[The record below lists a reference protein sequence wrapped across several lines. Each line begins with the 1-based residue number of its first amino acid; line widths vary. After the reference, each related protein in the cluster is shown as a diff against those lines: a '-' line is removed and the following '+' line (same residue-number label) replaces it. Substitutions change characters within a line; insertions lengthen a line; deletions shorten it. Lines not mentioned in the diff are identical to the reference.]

1 MWLLYS
7 ERGDMR
13 RHTQVLFPAFRLH
26 KRHLGKRPPKR
37 FIACLSLGLILVA
50 IQLCWAAERTAL
62 KPGWNLFTPEQDIQV
77 GQEAEKKIEQQ
88 VVLFKDARI
97 DTYLDGLG
105 KKLAA
110 RAPGY
115 KYPYQYRAVNDET
128 INAFALPGGFIYIN
142 RGVIEAADNEA
153 QLAGVMAHETSHVAL
168 RHGTSHASKANAWQV
183 PLSILGAVTG
193 NSLGGLLTQLG
204 GSFTLNS
211 ILLKNSRDDEN
222 QADVMGTQIL
232 YDSGYDP
239 RALAQFFE
247 KIEAESKG
255 KEAAQFFS
263 DHPNPGNRTER
274 VSEEVDKLGGPEPN
288 YRTDSD
294 DFHSIKIYVMKLP
307 KPPKPSGK

>member
-1 MWLLYS
+1 
-7 ERGDMR
+7 MR
-13 RHTQVLFPAFRLH
+13 RNTRAPGLELNLRHGGGVLR
-26 KRHLGKRPPKR
+26 RRRP
-37 FIACLSLGLILVA
+37 FLAILSLGTLLVA
-50 IQLCWAAERTAL
+50 IQICWAADRTPL
-62 KPGWNLFTPEQDIQV
+62 KPGWDLFTPEQDIQL
-77 GQEAEKKIEQQ
+77 GQEASKKVDQQ
-88 VVLFKDARI
+88 LPLLKDERV
-97 DTYLDGLG
+97 DRYLDALG
-105 KKLAA
+105 KRLAA
-110 RAPGY
+110 YAPGY

>member
-1 MWLLYS
+1 
-7 ERGDMR
+7 MR
-13 RHTQVLFPAFRLH
+13 RHTQVLFPAFHLR
-26 KRHLGKRPPKR
+26 KGHLGKRPPER
-37 FIACLSLGLILVA
+37 FIACLSLGLVLAA

-97 DTYLDGLG
+97 DTYLDALG

-115 KYPYQYRAVNDET
+115 KYPYQYRGVNDAN
-128 INAFALPGGFIYIN
+128 INAFALPGGFIHVN

-168 RHGTSHASKANAWQV
+168 RHGTAQATKASAWQI
-183 PLSILGAVTG
+183 PLSVLGAATG
-193 NSLGGLLTQLG
+193 NSLGGLMVQLG
-204 GSFTLNS
+204 AGFTLNS
-211 ILLKNSRDDEN
+211 VLLKYSRDDES
-222 QADVMGTQIL
+222 QADIMGTQIL

-247 KIEAESKG
+247 KIGAESKG
-255 KEAAQFFS
+255 KLPAQFFS
-263 DHPNPGNRTER
+263 DHPNPANRTQR
-274 VSEEVDKLGGPEPN
+274 VNEEVDKLGGPEPN
-288 YRTDSD
+288 YRSDSD
-294 DFHSIKIYVMKLP
+294 DFHSIKSYVMKLP
-307 KPPKPSGK
+307 KAPKPPKPPAAK